1 MGKINPTLVLWGVR
15 MGYMSYGWDAG
26 VLGGI
31 IETEAFQSAMKIPNT
46 TTFSMIV
53 ASFLLASWLGC
64 CCASTPWSDRLGRRF
79 WVLLGAITQ
88 VIGTI
93 ICVSSYSYGQLIAG
107 RVIIGIGNGFVV
119 SMGPVYVAEITALT
133 EVRGPLV
140 GYLMGFACAGTALAY
155 WIDFGFTYASGQV
168 VWRLPL
174 AIQIIWSLLVFGLIF
189 PNTDTPRWYY
199 LRGRDEEGLEVLKQL
214 YPSDEV
220 AIKVQSEIQLE
231 LRQETEP
238 LKFSN
243 LVFDKSATQ
252 AVRRIRDGVI
262 LVGVAYLM
270 GINMIFY
277 YMTTIFQ
284 VYIGLAATTAS
295 ICSGAATTLL
305 AIGAFFGSYFCEKT
319 GRRKWLLWGSAL
331 QSFFMIA
338 FTALLAV
345 GQKAT
350 SSAAAAMLFGWIL
363 VFSPTWAPMPYIY
376 VSESMP
382 LRQRH
387 TGVGLSISSQWLM
400 AFLTVYAGP
409 IAQASI
415 GWKTWIWF
423 SVFNVIGFPY
433 GKATL
438 TVFVI
443 YSFANVLLP
452 VYFFIF
458 ETRGRTLENVN
469 YLFDKNNALEH
480 GSDAELAEEKSSVAV
495 DIEEKTASSV

>member
-1 MGKINPTLVLWGVR
+1 
-15 MGYMSYGWDAG
+15 MSYGWDAG

-31 IETEAFQSAMKIPNT
+31 IETEAFQSAMKVNNPIPNT

-64 CCASTPWSDRLGRRF
+64 CFASTPWSDRLGRRT
-79 WVLLGAITQ
+79 WIMLGAVVQI
-88 VIGTI
+88 IGTI
-93 ICVSSYSYGQLIAG
+93 ICVSAYSYGQMIAG
-107 RVIIGIGNGFVV
+107 RVVIGIGNGLVV
-119 SMGPVYVAEITALT
+119 SMGPVYVAEITPVTA
-133 EVRGPLV
+133 VRGPLV
-140 GYLMGFACAGTALAY
+140 GYLMGFACTGTALAY

-174 AIQIIWSLLVFGLIF
+174 SIQIIWSLLVFVLIW
-189 PNTDTPRWYY
+189 PNGDTPRWYY
-199 LRGRDEEGLEVLKQL
+199 LRGREQEGLGLLKQL
-214 YPSDEV
+214 YPTEEE
-220 AIKVQSEIQLE
+220 ALKVQNEIQVE
-231 LRQETEP
+231 LRQESEP
-238 LKFSN
+238 LKLSN
-243 LVFDKSATQ
+243 LIVDKSATQ

-284 VYIGLAATTAS
+284 VYIGLQATTAS

-305 AIGAFFGSYFCEKT
+305 AIGVFFGSYFCERA
-319 GRRKWLLWGSAL
+319 GRRKWLLWGAAL
-331 QSFFMIA
+331 QSVFMIA
-338 FTALLAV
+338 FTILLSF
-345 GQKAT
+345 GKKAT

-382 LRQRH
+382 LKHRH

-409 IAQASI
+409 IAVANV

-423 SVFNVIGFPY
+423 TVFNVIGFPY
-433 GKATL
+433 
-438 TVFVI
+438 
-443 YSFANVLLP
+443 
-452 VYFFIF
+452 VYFFIY
-458 ETRGRTLENVN
+458 ETQGRTLENVN
-469 YLFDKNNALEH
+469 YLFDKNHELEH
-480 GSDAELAEEKSSVAV
+480 ASDSEIGKSSVGV
-495 DIEEKTASSV
+495 DVEEKTAPSV